1 MVGQQEIDDF
11 MGRVPEEVLV
21 VFDEAYYEFLDDPP
35 DVLKFVRD
43 GRNVVIMRTF
53 SKIQGLAGLRI
64 GYGLASKEIAEV
76 LQKTRQPFNAN
87 SIAQAGALA
96 GIYDDEYMRET
107 RELTHEG
114 REFLQSTFLSMGLEF
129 VPSAANFVLVRVG
142 DGDKVFETLLR
153 RGLIVRAMRSYKLPE
168 WIRVSVGTMDQNRR
182 FVAELQRL
190 NSEGLLERAQQTAG
204 A

>member
-1 MVGQQEIDDF
+1 
-11 MGRVPEEVLV
+11 
-21 VFDEAYYEFLDDPP
+21 
-35 DVLKFVRD
+35 
-43 GRNVVIMRTF
+43 MRTF

-142 DGDKVFETLLR
+142 DGDKVVEALLR

-190 NSEGLLERAQQTAG
+190 NSEGLLEAG
-204 A
+204 AADGRRLTCSPTIPLLRYPRPLAKEPSRSSASPGRAL